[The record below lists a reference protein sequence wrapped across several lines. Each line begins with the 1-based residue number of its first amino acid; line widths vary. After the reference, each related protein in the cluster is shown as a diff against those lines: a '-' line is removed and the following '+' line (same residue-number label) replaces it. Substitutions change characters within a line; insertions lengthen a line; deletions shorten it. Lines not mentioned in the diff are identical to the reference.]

1 MREFIFCTQIPIKY
15 FLDRNKLKTI
25 FFNLLFSEGIFMLKY
40 RNKFIL
46 LSSSLC
52 SLLFSPSTYAFSYQC
67 NQFAKEK
74 RSPVFRVEY
83 NEIINKLLNS
93 MEELQ
98 VFAKGANFIFDDG
111 TFAYAEMI
119 NSLGY
124 VEQKYYAYTF
134 DLAEKI
140 ENSGNKIFLKTI
152 QGQSPIETILKQV
165 AKSNFINSKS
175 YKLKVFKI
183 DKKLDSLGK
192 YREDILKIEQKLHSI
207 RIQQLSKVDLNMIE
221 KIKGV
226 SESRDQVL
234 IAEKKHIEYVILSKV
249 DKTPESFQ
257 TGFPNANE
265 NNNYKI
271 LSLDDAMK
279 VMHDYEVFKII
290 LPKFHALNNEWLYNQ
305 KQTDFQISERLDT
318 NGKSFSPK
326 EYYVSNGIISKTNI
340 STILVE
346 GAIDEFDKTGSITFI
361 NNNSKKIA
369 NHILTFINPSY
380 YFSFKEISSEISQE
394 YNIFK
399 EVINNIHS
407 EKALK
412 INNSDI
418 SYAEY
423 YDSSDKLVKK
433 YYAID
438 NTDFDRPSNK
448 SNIDYIILE
457 GKIKKLPALKKP
469 LQDSVTNSLNS
480 DAEQR
485 ILEKFL
491 VDTNGRRFAQDG
503 ILKIY
508 TTYGKCE
515 PCRAFYTFFKKLRP
529 NMKIEVISLAEKEK
543 DNIYKALKD

>member
-67 NQFAKEK
+67 SQFAKEK
-74 RSPVFRVEY
+74 RTSVFRVEY
-83 NEIINKLLNS
+83 SEIINKFLNS

-98 VFAKGANFIFDDG
+98 AFAKGANFIFDDG

-140 ENSGNKIFLKTI
+140 ENSGNKIFLKSI
-152 QGQSPIETILKQV
+152 QGQSPVETILKHI

-207 RIQQLSKVDLNMIE
+207 RIQQLSKVDLNIIGKM
-221 KIKGV
+221 KGIT
-226 SESRDQVL
+226 ESRDQVL
-234 IAEKKHIEYVILSKV
+234 SAEKKHIEYVILSKEV
-249 DKTPESFQ
+249 ETPESFQ
-257 TGFPNANE
+257 SGFPNASE

-271 LSLDDAMK
+271 LSLDDALK
-279 VMHDYEVFKII
+279 VMHDYEKIKII
-290 LPKFHALNNEWLYNQ
+290 LPKFHALNNEWVYEQ

-326 EYYVSNGIISKTNI
+326 EYYVSKGTISKTNF
-340 STILVE
+340 STISVE
-346 GAIDEFDKTGSITFI
+346 GAIDDFDKTGSITFI
-361 NNNSKKIA
+361 SNSSRKIA

-380 YFSFKEISSEISQE
+380 YFSFKEVSSEISQE

-529 NMKIEVISLAEKEK
+529 NMKIEVISLSEKEK